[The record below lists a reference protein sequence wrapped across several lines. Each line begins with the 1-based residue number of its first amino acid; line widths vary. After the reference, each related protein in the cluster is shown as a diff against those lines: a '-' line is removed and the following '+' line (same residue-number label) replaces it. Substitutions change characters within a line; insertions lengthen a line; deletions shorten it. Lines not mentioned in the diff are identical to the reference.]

1 MQKENGSTNGLKVAK
16 KYVLTVLMV
25 TILME
30 MENAINYLKTVNKL
44 ISMETVLNAT
54 KILNKLMVSV
64 NLKLENQLIHAL
76 NMVILVKMVKFIP
89 NGSKDAAKSVKV
101 VLMDTT

>member
-1 MQKENGSTNGLKVAK
+1 
-16 KYVLTVLMV
+16 MV

-30 MENAINYLKTVNKL
+30 MENATNYLKTVNKL
-44 ISMETVLNAT
+44 ISMETVSNVI
-54 KILNKLMVSV
+54 KVLNKLMDNA
-64 NLKLENQLIHAL
+64 NLKLEHQLIHAL

-101 VLMDTT
+101 ALMDTT